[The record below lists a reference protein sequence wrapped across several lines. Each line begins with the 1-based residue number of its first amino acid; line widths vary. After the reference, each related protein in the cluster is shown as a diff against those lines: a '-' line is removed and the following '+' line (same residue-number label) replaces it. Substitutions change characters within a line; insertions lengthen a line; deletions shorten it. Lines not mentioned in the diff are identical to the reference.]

1 MTRER
6 IDLIGQDHSPTSAA
20 GREDISARA
29 IDLEN
34 DLEDSLENE
43 DTRFLRTQKR
53 VPVRRGPLAR
63 KTANRLKTSFKLTVA
78 AALIV
83 SLAVA
88 GYGYSVHSGRFRIA
102 SSDDID
108 VSGVHNASRVQVME
122 IAGSDIGRNV
132 FFVPLDERRMQ
143 LEKIPWVESA
153 TVMRLFPNRVAV
165 DIAERTPVAF
175 VQIGSKINLIDAA
188 GVVLGPPANRQARFS
203 FPVIHGVAE
212 TDPLSSRSA
221 LMKIY
226 NRLTRELDAGGY
238 TRQVS
243 EVDLSDPE
251 DVKATV
257 NDAGGTVMIHLGSSD
272 FLERYQLYA
281 AHIGEWRQQ
290 FHRVQ
295 SVDLRFEGQ
304 IVVNPDGEKSGDP
317 GIGSSGDRKGEP
329 FKQPRRTQKRSGGR
343 RDRRHRAGSGERSI
357 G

>member
-6 IDLIGQDHSPTSAA
+6 IEFTGRDESPTSAI
-20 GREDISARA
+20 GRQDISART

-34 DLEDSLENE
+34 NLADGLENE
-43 DTRFLRTQKR
+43 EARFLRPGKR

-63 KTANRLKTSFKLTVA
+63 KTATRLRTALAVTVA
-78 AALIV
+78 AALIA
-83 SLAVA
+83 SLAA
-88 GYGYSVHSGRFRIA
+88 GAYGYSVHGGRFRIA

-108 VSGVHNASRVQVME
+108 ISGVHNASRVQVME
-122 IAGSDIGRNV
+122 IAGADIGRNV
-132 FFVPLDERRMQ
+132 FFVPLDERRVQ
-143 LEKIPWVESA
+143 LERIPWVESA

-188 GVVLGPPANRQARFS
+188 GVVLGPPANRQTRFS
-203 FPVIHGVAE
+203 FPVIHGMAE

-238 TRQVS
+238 TRQLS

-272 FLERYQLYA
+272 FLERYNLYA

-290 FHRVQ
+290 FHKVQ

-304 IVVNPDGEKSGDP
+304 IVVNPDGEKSADRV
-317 GIGSSGDRKGEP
+317 IGPSAKPPEVKPSAKP
-329 FKQPRRTQKRSGGR
+329 PTSKPRRRWR
-343 RDRRHRAGSGERSI
+343 RRK
-357 G
+357 